1 VVGTPAPS
9 AARVA
14 LKAKVPEANRIEV
27 AIDASGSMQGLIGSP
42 EATSNW
48 SALLRGVSLAGV
60 KIGKPIQAMRVG
72 SGQLQILENVSKG
85 GDPCFFS
92 GCGSYTPVTT
102 SLDTL
107 WKEGLSEDPDVPLKV
122 MISDLE
128 VDKGEI
134 TGLVAAIKPH
144 VAKGGVIGVLAM
156 KLPFEGSVFNSRAEV
171 VHTGESLRPIYLL
184 ATGPQAQLKVFL
196 NEVRTQA
203 GLAGVPTN
211 TMKLTL
217 LDEHVNRPTLQAAS
231 TQGVPPLAIK
241 SDLQIRL
248 AGNTYSPSGQSDY
261 QFVKLLPNAEGVRMS
276 SGPRVGH
283 SQDTLPDIAVVQIE
297 PVAILDAPPALG
309 SGVTFKGLELQ
320 DQTLQIDLAVPG
332 SPAAGAIRATIPRG
346 RLPEDWWINWDR
358 RDPSSSSAKEQ
369 TDGLLPLLTNLGS
382 LLVEPGS
389 TPAAAFCLAFSH

>member
-1 VVGTPAPS
+1 M
-9 AARVA
+9 A

-42 EATSNW
+42 EAINNW
-48 SALLRGVSLAGV
+48 SALLKGVSLAGV
-60 KIGKPIQAMRVG
+60 RIGKPIQAMRAG

-85 GDPCFFS
+85 GDSCFFS

-107 WKEGLSEDPDVPLKV
+107 WKGGLSEEPEVPLKV

-144 VAKGGVIGVLAM
+144 VTKGAVIGVLAM
-156 KLPFEGSVFNSRAEV
+156 KLAFEGRVFNSRAEV
-171 VHTGESLRPIYLL
+171 VHTGESLRPVYLL
-184 ATGPQAQLKVFL
+184 ATGPQAQLRGFL

-203 GLAGVPTN
+203 GLAGVPTE

-217 LDEHVNRPTLQAAS
+217 LDEHVNRPTLKAAS
-231 TQGVPPLAIK
+231 IQGVPQLAIK
-241 SDLQIRL
+241 SDLQIQL
-248 AGNTYSPSGQSDY
+248 AGNKYRPAGQSDY
-261 QFVKLLPNAEGVRMS
+261 QFVKLLSNAEGVRMS

-283 SQDTLPDIAVVQIE
+283 SQAPLPDIAVVQVE
-297 PVAILDAPPALG
+297 PVAIPGAPPALG
-309 SGVTFKGLELQ
+309 SGVTFKGLQLQ
-320 DQTLQIDLAVPG
+320 GQTLQIDLAVPS

-346 RLPEDWWINWDR
+346 GLPEDWWINWDR

-382 LLVEPGS
+382 LLVEPGL
-389 TPAAAFCLAFSH
+389 TPAAAFCLAFSY